1 MTPDQFEVIAELI
14 RSREPVKTAAKFVL
28 VDGMSNIDAAT
39 EMGLSAQ
46 SVSNTVSR
54 FRATDVKIR
63 SAYKVKKG

>member
-1 MTPDQFEVIAELI
+1 MTLDQFEVIAKLI

-39 EMGLSAQ
+39 EMELSAQ

-54 FRATDVKIR
+54 FRAAHEEIR
-63 SAYKVKKG
+63 RAYKAKMA